1 MLFRKGGKPIFLFD
15 NDLTD
20 DFLQCGSGNRKMYFI
35 RRVENVW
42 LSS

>member
-1 MLFRKGGKPIFLFD
+1 MK
-15 NDLTD
+15 DL
-20 DFLQCGSGNRKMYFI
+20 LQRAEQGFADGSGNRKMYFI